1 MLGRLLGLTSHY
13 WSHRNTHSP
22 SPYLPQASSWFPPG
36 QSAIPIEAIPASSM
50 DAGVTVALVDLRQAR
65 RVVVALGAAA
75 SEAGDAILTGAPV
88 VAGAARTF
96 VNVDITHAPCGG
108 EGADTRPATQRP
120 TLLELNLAGP
130 QFPRVPI
137 YGTLSHG
144 KVPYAAM
151 S

>member
-1 MLGRLLGLTSHY
+1 
-13 WSHRNTHSP
+13 
-22 SPYLPQASSWFPPG
+22 
-36 QSAIPIEAIPASSM
+36 M

-120 TLLELNLAGP
+120 TLLELSLTGP
-130 QFPRVPI
+130 QFPRVPV

-151 S
+151 SYVTAVPVASGSPVGPVWPQTHCVSENSLRF